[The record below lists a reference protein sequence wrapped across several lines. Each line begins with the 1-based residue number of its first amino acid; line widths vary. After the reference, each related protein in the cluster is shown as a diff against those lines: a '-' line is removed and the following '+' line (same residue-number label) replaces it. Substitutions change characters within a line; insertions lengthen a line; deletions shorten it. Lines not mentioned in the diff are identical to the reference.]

1 MRLSIELLAIR
12 IGKFLEKIFGN
23 KRFAPDET
31 KWN

>member
-12 IGKFLEKIFGN
+12 IGKFLEKIFGGVS
-23 KRFAPDET
+23 FAPDET